1 MNIWSDV
8 QYCTGFKSAH
18 PGTVQRQRV
27 AQPLCSYL
35 CLSVMYLSLGTK
47 IIDSFPKNKSL
58 FSKNNNSSILLSC
71 KAIKHQ
77 FWSPVASRVWR
88 KTTNNPSA
96 RDSVALGSSECGME
110 TSASL
115 SGKTGQWYRYF
126 HLCIRKVVSERT
138 FSHIHDFS
146 LFSFPPPTLILL
158 V

>member
-1 MNIWSDV
+1 MLSGKWTFEVMYS
-8 QYCTGFKSAH
+8 GFKSAH

-27 AQPLCSYL
+27 AQPLRSYL
-35 CLSVMYLSLGTK
+35 CVSVMYLSLGTK
-47 IIDSFPKNKSL
+47 IIDSFPKNK
-58 FSKNNNSSILLSC
+58 KNNSSILLSC

-88 KTTNNPSA
+88 RTTNNPSA
-96 RDSVALGSSECGME
+96 RDSVVLGSSECGME

-115 SGKTGQWYRYF
+115 SGKTGQWSRYF
-126 HLCIRKVVSERT
+126 HLCIRKVVSEKT

-146 LFSFPPPTLILL
+146 LFSFPPPAQILL